1 MYPFIIINEFK
12 GNDGITIIILV
23 LLYYYYYIGIIIL
36 LLLYWYYYYI
46 DMLKYKSSFFPKN
59 F

>member
-12 GNDGITIIILV
+12 GNDGIT
-23 LLYYYYYIGIIIL
+23 IIIL